1 MRFLSKRKLL
11 VVDKRPCV
19 TVYESSSANPSCRNT
34 ASFPSLTIMSLYAK
48 HSAAFIQLAA
58 TRRRRPAWEKR
69 NGEEARDKEK
79 RENQGQQR
87 RTVKKNKRQGEG
99 YLSFAEKIETTV
111 LLSRKLILMLFCRKD
126 KKKLKFLHFFLPRY
140 ARWVFWTFT
149 GDVQLKKISLES
161 WSRLYRHNAV

>member
-87 RTVKKNKRQGEG
+87 RTVKKNKRQGGGVPLLCRENRNHCFAQQEININVVLQEG
-99 YLSFAEKIETTV
+99 QEKAQIFTLFFATIRTMSV
-111 LLSRKLILMLFCRKD
+111 LDIHWGCSV
-126 KKKLKFLHFFLPRY
+126 LKNIFGELKQI
-140 ARWVFWTFT
+140 
-149 GDVQLKKISLES
+149 VQ
-161 WSRLYRHNAV
+161 A